1 MTHKSFSGTAGT
13 AFIVMTLLACCA
25 LIVAPASA
33 ATKYLGGAPSF
44 SAAVSGVNEFAP
56 GEEAL
61 ISILVKNSGLNLVK
75 QLDQGTIDAEDLP
88 NTAKF
93 VTIGLASASNTVIVK
108 TDPQMVGDI
117 PGNGND
123 IIVQFKVKISTNATT
138 KEYQLPLSLRYK
150 YVRVINQEA
159 AGTFEFTYNEV
170 EETIPVTIRI
180 KPLVKLEVIE
190 AVPEGLS
197 AGTQGYISLK
207 IRNNGPEN
215 GEMASVKLLRNGH
228 SPIIPTDST
237 LFIGSFPSGSIVECR
252 YKVSVSKDAMNQTY
266 PIDIA
271 VTYTNRE
278 GTIVTSLPDTVG
290 VFINAKTAFTVI
302 SAVPE
307 VPGGTGRAIEILYR
321 NDGMTTAYNAEAR
334 ITPHSPIT
342 IPDNNAFLGDVE
354 PGKTAS
360 ARYEIQADA
369 DSESMVYSFDSNIRY
384 RDALGNSHES
394 DTIQVHIEVT
404 PVVSGTP
411 MIPGGL
417 PALAGC
423 IIAGIVICIAVL
435 VYRKRM
441 ENR

>member
-1 MTHKSFSGTAGT
+1 MTHKGFSGSAGS

-25 LIVAPASA
+25 LIVAPVSA

-56 GEEAL
+56 GEDTT
-61 ISILVKNSGLNLVK
+61 ISILVKNSGLNPVK

-93 VTIGLASASNTVIVK
+93 VTIGLASGSNAVIIK

-123 IIVQFKVKISTNATT
+123 IIVQFKVKISANATT
-138 KEYQLPLSLRYK
+138 KEYQLPLSIRYK

-159 AGTFEFTYNEV
+159 AGTFEFTYNEA
-170 EETIPVTIRI
+170 EDTIPVTIRI
-180 KPLVKLEVIE
+180 KPQVKLEVIE
-190 AVPEGLS
+190 AVPEGLI
-197 AGTQGYISLK
+197 AGSQGYINLK
-207 IRNNGPEN
+207 IRNNGPED
-215 GEMASVKLLRNGH
+215 GKMASVKLLRNGH
-228 SPIIPTDST
+228 SPVIPTEST
-237 LFIGSFPSGSIVECR
+237 LFIGNFPSGGIAECR
-252 YKVSVSKDAMNQTY
+252 YKVSVSQDATNQTY
-266 PIDIA
+266 PIDIV

-307 VPGGTGRAIEILYR
+307 VARGTSRTIEILYR
-321 NDGMTTAYNAEAR
+321 NDGETTAYNAEAR
-334 ITPHSPIT
+334 ITPHKPIT
-342 IPDNNAFLGDVE
+342 IADNSAFLGDVE

-369 DSESMVYSFDSNIRY
+369 DYESMVYSFDSNIRY

-394 DTIQVHIEVT
+394 DTLPVHIKVT
-404 PVVSGTP
+404 PVVSSTSG
-411 MIPGGL
+411 IPGGF

-423 IIAGIVICIAVL
+423 IIAGIVICIALL
-435 VYRKRM
+435 VYRKRK